1 MNDVR
6 WSDSQLRK
14 YIDAEANLGWFS
26 DGSEREVERNEFRRE
41 LRAVI
46 VPEVQAA
53 LLQTVGVVTNPEG
66 LTLVCADLVDDL
78 RFRTT
83 VRRWILVCDEPWKY
97 LAFWAATEIEKVY
110 KATAG
115 RKRPSDKVLKDIER
129 ANQ

>member
-46 VPEVQAA
+46 VPVVQAA
-53 LLQTVGVVTNPEG
+53 LLQTVGIVTNPEG

-83 VRRWILVCDEPWKY
+83 VRRWMLVCDEPWKY
-97 LAFWAATEIEKVY
+97 LALLATTEIEKVY

-115 RKRPSDKVLKDIER
+115 RKRPGDKVLKGIER